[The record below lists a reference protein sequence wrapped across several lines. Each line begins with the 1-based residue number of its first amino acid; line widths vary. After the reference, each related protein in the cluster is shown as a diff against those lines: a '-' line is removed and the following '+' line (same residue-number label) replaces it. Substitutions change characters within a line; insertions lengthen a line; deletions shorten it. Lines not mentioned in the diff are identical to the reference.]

1 MKYITGSINLIIS
14 LVISTIIIY
23 AINFI
28 AGFAGA
34 DYSFTNGEVFVIWT
48 LMAILVN
55 NCFKNYKTI
64 LIEIHKG
71 IIHFFIFKKI
81 LIKFKII

>member
-1 MKYITGSINLIIS
+1 MNYLSGLINLVTS

-34 DYSFTNGEVFVIWT
+34 DYSFTNGEVFVMWI

-55 NCFKNYKTI
+55 NCFQK
-64 LIEIHKG
+64 
-71 IIHFFIFKKI
+71 
-81 LIKFKII
+81 

>member
-1 MKYITGSINLIIS
+1 MKYISGSINLIIS

-23 AINFI
+23 AINII

-34 DYSFTNGEVFVIWT
+34 DYLFTNGEVFVIWI

-55 NCFKNYKTI
+55 NCFNK
-64 LIEIHKG
+64 
-71 IIHFFIFKKI
+71 
-81 LIKFKII
+81 

>member
-1 MKYITGSINLIIS
+1 MKYISGSINLIIS
-14 LVISTIIIY
+14 LIISTVIIY

-34 DYSFTNGEVFVIWT
+34 DYSFTNGEVFSIWI

-55 NCFKNYKTI
+55 NCFNK
-64 LIEIHKG
+64 
-71 IIHFFIFKKI
+71 
-81 LIKFKII
+81 

>member
-1 MKYITGSINLIIS
+1 MNYITGLINLIVS
-14 LVISTIIIY
+14 LVVSTIIIY

-34 DYSFTNGEVFVIWT
+34 DYSFTNGEVFVMGI

-55 NCFKNYKTI
+55 NCFKK
-64 LIEIHKG
+64 
-71 IIHFFIFKKI
+71 
-81 LIKFKII
+81 

>member
-1 MKYITGSINLIIS
+1 MNYLSGLINLLFC
-14 LVISTIIIY
+14 LVVSTIIIY

-34 DYSFTNGEVFVIWT
+34 DYSFTNGEVFVMWI

-55 NCFKNYKTI
+55 ICFRK
-64 LIEIHKG
+64 
-71 IIHFFIFKKI
+71 
-81 LIKFKII
+81 

>member
-1 MKYITGSINLIIS
+1 MKIYFLNTTYPGYRFAAFKKFLFKIEKMKYITGLINLIIS
-14 LVISTIIIY
+14 LVVSTIIIY

-34 DYSFTNGEVFVIWT
+34 DYTFTNGEVFVIWI

-55 NCFKNYKTI
+55 NCFNK
-64 LIEIHKG
+64 
-71 IIHFFIFKKI
+71 
-81 LIKFKII
+81 

>member
-1 MKYITGSINLIIS
+1 MNYLSGLINLVTS

-23 AINFI
+23 AINFV

-34 DYSFTNGEVFVIWT
+34 DYSFTNGEVFVMWI

-55 NCFKNYKTI
+55 NCFKK
-64 LIEIHKG
+64 
-71 IIHFFIFKKI
+71 
-81 LIKFKII
+81 

>member
-1 MKYITGSINLIIS
+1 MKYIIGSINLIIS

-23 AINFI
+23 AINLA

-34 DYSFTNGEVFVIWT
+34 DYSFSNGEVFVMWI

-55 NCFKNYKTI
+55 NCFKR
-64 LIEIHKG
+64 
-71 IIHFFIFKKI
+71 
-81 LIKFKII
+81 